1 MKTVLLYTFLLSIKL
16 ISFTFDT
23 PNTDK
28 DDDIVRSTKSTNAEA
43 TALYDKA
50 MAFLNNKEI
59 ETAIDHLNKAVLVDP
74 EFVDAYDQLAQI
86 YISKSE
92 YMMAKLNATK
102 SLELYPEGYM
112 ANMNF
117 GKIYENIRD
126 FATALTYYDKCT
138 RIQPENPDG
147 YYKSGKMYFVANDFQ
162 KSLVNALI
170 AEKYYKKQQN
180 PLTVDAVYLA
190 GMSYHGLGVKKN
202 AKKYLKKA
210 QEEGLQ
216 LPEEIR
222 MMYGL

>member
-16 ISFTFDT
+16 ISFAIDT
-23 PNTDK
+23 PAEKK
-28 DDDIVRSTKSTNAEA
+28 DGDIIRSTKSTNAEA

-50 MAFLNNKEI
+50 MALLTNKET
-59 ETAIDHLNKAVLVDP
+59 ESAIDCLNKAVLLDP
-74 EFVDAYDQLAQI
+74 EFIDAYDQLAAI
-86 YISKSE
+86 YIGKSE

-112 ANMNF
+112 SNLHLGN
-117 GKIYENIRD
+117 IYENIRD

-138 RIQPENPDG
+138 RIQPENPEG
-147 YYKSGKMYFVANDFQ
+147 YYKSGKMYFVANDFK

-180 PLTVDAVYLA
+180 LLTLDAQYLA
-190 GMSYHGLGVKKN
+190 GMSYHGLGIKNN

-210 QEEGLQ
+210 LEGGLQ
-216 LPEEIR
+216 LPNEIK
-222 MMYGL
+222 MIYGL